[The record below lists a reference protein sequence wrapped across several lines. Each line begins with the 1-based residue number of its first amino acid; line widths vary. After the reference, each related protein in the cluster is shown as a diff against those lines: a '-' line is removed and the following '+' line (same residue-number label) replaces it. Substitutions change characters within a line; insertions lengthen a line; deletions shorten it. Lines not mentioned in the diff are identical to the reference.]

1 MSSPSPKISSP
12 TPLNILRDV
21 FGYDEFRPT
30 QKDVIDSVLAGHD
43 TLAIMPTGGG
53 KSLCFQVP
61 ALLFDGLT
69 VVVSPLISL
78 MQDQVRQL
86 HAAGVDAVVMNST
99 LSTEEYAANQEAV
112 ASGRAKMLYL
122 APETLMQPRTMELL
136 RKVKVSCLTID
147 EAHCIS
153 QWGHDFRPEYR
164 QLADVRSTFKDAVC
178 IALTATATPRV
189 REDIAQSLGLAQ
201 SAQFVASFD
210 RPNLFLKAE
219 EKEGGYDQ
227 LTRFMDQV
235 EGTSGIIYCSTRKT
249 TEAIAK
255 KLVSKGIRARAYHA
269 GLSSDQRQKN
279 QDMFIR
285 DDLDVIVAT
294 VAFGMGI
301 DKPDVR
307 WVVRYDMPS
316 SIESFYQEIGRA
328 GRDGQPAE
336 CLLLFGGADLS
347 TIEFHISQKSD
358 SEQRVARQQLNH
370 MRAFAEAHGCRRKP
384 LLAYFGE
391 ESAEGGCGHCD
402 NCIEPPPDVVDLSE
416 PAQKLLSCIYRTE
429 QRFGM
434 NHVIDVL
441 RGSKA
446 ERITRNGHHEISTHG
461 IGKDLDEAVWRSLGR
476 QLLQAGLV
484 QQDGQYGGYSLT
496 PSAWPVLKGDETF
509 EGRLPRPEK
518 KTSSRSGRSGRSGRK
533 SSKNTGLSEKELEL
547 FELLRAKRK
556 ALADKKGVPPYVV
569 FSDRTLI
576 EICQTLPT
584 DLAAF
589 NEVHGVGQKK
599 LTDYGKTF
607 LAVVN
612 EWQG

>member
-1 MSSPSPKISSP
+1 
-12 TPLNILRDV
+12 LDVLRDV
-21 FGYDEFRPT
+21 FGYDAFRPT
-30 QKDVIDSVLAGHD
+30 QGDVIGSVLAGND

-53 KSLCFQVP
+53 KSLCFQLP
-61 ALLFDGLT
+61 ALIFDGLT

-78 MQDQVRQL
+78 MHDQVRQL
-86 HAAGVDAVVMNST
+86 QAAGVDAVFINST
-99 LSTEEYAANQEAV
+99 LSHEEYAANQESV
-112 ASGRAKMLYL
+112 LSGRAKLLYV
-122 APETLMQPRTMELL
+122 APETLMQARTMELL
-136 RKVKVSCLTID
+136 SKVKVSCLTID

-164 QLADVRSTFKDAVC
+164 QLANIRSAFKDAVC
-178 IALTATATPRV
+178 VALTATATPRV
-189 REDIAQSLGLAQ
+189 REDIAQSLGLAE
-201 SAQFVASFD
+201 SAQYVASFD

-227 LTRFMDQV
+227 LFGFMDQV
-235 EGTSGIIYCSTRKT
+235 DGTSGIIYCSTRKT

-255 KLVSKGIRARAYHA
+255 KLVAMGLRARPYHA

-358 SEQRVARQQLNH
+358 SEQRVARQQLIH
-370 MRAFAEAHGCRRKP
+370 MRAFAETHGCRRRP

-391 ESAEGGCGHCD
+391 DAAEGGCGHCD
-402 NCIEPPPDVVDLSE
+402 NCIEPPLNVVDLSVH
-416 PAQKLLSCIYRTE
+416 AQKILSCIYRTG
-429 QRFGM
+429 QRFGL

-441 RGSKA
+441 RGSRA
-446 ERITRNGHHEISTHG
+446 ERIIENGHHEISTYG
-461 IGKDLDEAVWRSLGR
+461 IGKDLDAAVWRSLGR

-496 PSAWPVLKGDETF
+496 QGAWPVLKGEALF
-509 EGRLPRPEK
+509 EGRLPKPQKEQSTGSRRSKSKRSKQK
-518 KTSSRSGRSGRSGRK
+518 K
-533 SSKNTGLSEKELEL
+533 NAGLGEQDYEL

-576 EICQTLPT
+576 EICQKSPR
-584 DLAAF
+584 DLTAF
-589 NEVHGVGQKK
+589 AEIHGVGQKK
-599 LTDYGKTF
+599 LSDYGETF
-607 LAVVN
+607 LAIVN
-612 EWQG
+612 ERRELP